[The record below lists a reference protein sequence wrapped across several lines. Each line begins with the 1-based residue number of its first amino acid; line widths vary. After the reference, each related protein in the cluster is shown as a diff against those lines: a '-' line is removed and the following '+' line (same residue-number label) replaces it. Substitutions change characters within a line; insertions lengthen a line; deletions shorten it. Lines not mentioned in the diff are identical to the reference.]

1 VRPFSSAQFFF
12 QALLISCVVNVVASS
27 AASASEQPVLDMLV
41 KMQSAL
47 QQLNYHGTLVYSQDG
62 QIQSMRVV
70 HKADQ
75 AGEVERLI
83 SLNGSA
89 REVVRNNDVVT
100 CYMPDSKSVL
110 VGERQFK
117 GNVLSQLAENDFAQ
131 LQDYYHFQLEST
143 DRVAGL
149 AAQAILIKPKDGF
162 RYGYRLWLDRENGL
176 LLKSD
181 MLDEQGKVLE
191 QAMFADVAIVDTI
204 PQAMLEPVSAAEGYR
219 KFEHDDPDE
228 DDNIVDSRWQIAALP
243 KGFTVKA
250 RFRHHMP
257 ASGSLA
263 EHWVISDGLASISV
277 YIEKLAQDQSVF
289 EGASKT
295 GAFNAFGAVADK
307 HQVTVIGEVPAKAV
321 EKVASSVSLKPVA
334 DSLSSER

>member
-1 VRPFSSAQFFF
+1 MRRFSSAQFLF
-12 QALLISCVVNVVASS
+12 QALLISCVVNIVATGTV
-27 AASASEQPVLDMLV
+27 SASEQPVLDMLV

-70 HKADQ
+70 HKADS

-131 LQDYYHFQLEST
+131 LQGFYQFQLESV

-149 AAQAILIKPKDGF
+149 EAQAILIKPKDGF

-191 QAMFADVAIVDTI
+191 QAMFADVAIVDFI
-204 PQAMLEPVSAAEGYR
+204 PQ
-219 KFEHDDPDE
+219 
-228 DDNIVDSRWQIAALP
+228 
-243 KGFTVKA
+243 
-250 RFRHHMP
+250 
-257 ASGSLA
+257 
-263 EHWVISDGLASISV
+263 
-277 YIEKLAQDQSVF
+277 
-289 EGASKT
+289 
-295 GAFNAFGAVADK
+295 
-307 HQVTVIGEVPAKAV
+307 V
-321 EKVASSVSLKPVA
+321 EL
-334 DSLSSER
+334 

>member
-1 VRPFSSAQFFF
+1 VRRFSSAQFLF
-12 QALLISCVVNVVASS
+12 QALLISCVVNIVASG

-100 CYMPDSKSVL
+100 CYLPDSKSVL

-131 LQDYYHFQLEST
+131 LQGFYQFQLESV

-149 AAQAILIKPKDGF
+149 EAQAILIKPKDGF

-191 QAMFADVAIVDTI
+191 QAMFADVAIVDFI

-219 KFEHDDPDE
+219 KFEHDGPDD

-257 ASGSLA
+257 ASDSLA

-277 YIEKLAQDQSVF
+277 YIENMAQDQAAF

-295 GAFNAFGAVADK
+295 GAFNAFGAVADN

-321 EKVASSVSLKPVA
+321 ETVASSVSLKPA
-334 DSLSSER
+334 GESSSSGQ